1 MYLRVNHANEYI
13 EEKNGNKYLVFDTA
27 DENKELQKKYKD
39 IWNGIKN
46 KINKINV
53 NECDYEKITR
63 KLNLIM
69 VMTYH

>member
-53 NECDYEKITR
+53 NEFDYEKITR